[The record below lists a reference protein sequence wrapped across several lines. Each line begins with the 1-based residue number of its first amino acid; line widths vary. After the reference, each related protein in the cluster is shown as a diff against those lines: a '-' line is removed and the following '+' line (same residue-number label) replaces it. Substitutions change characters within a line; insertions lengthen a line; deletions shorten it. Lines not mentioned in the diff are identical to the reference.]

1 MFEKII
7 FKGVHF
13 EIVLRSLLSYFL
25 LIKKI
30 QMKKL
35 FLILL
40 PFLLFACATPK
51 ATETAKETPSISPY
65 PEALQKV
72 FETHGGIDT
81 WKSMQSLT
89 FGIVR
94 DAGTEMNYV
103 NLWDRR
109 DKIEGSDFSMGYD
122 GKDVWLKAD
131 TSYKGN
137 PLFFHNLMFYFYAMP
152 FVLAD
157 DGINYSEGEALTFEG
172 KTYPAIRIRFNSGV
186 GSADLDEY
194 ILYYD
199 PETYQMAFLGYTAT
213 YFSKERKENFSKI
226 RYNDWTD
233 VNGIML
239 PNSATWYKV
248 EDGVMTEPRNT
259 VTFDQM
265 KLSTSPHA
273 DEVFAMPEGGK
284 VVE

>member
-1 MFEKII
+1 M
-7 FKGVHF
+7 
-13 EIVLRSLLSYFL
+13 RNLL
-25 LIKKI
+25 
-30 QMKKL
+30 
-35 FLILL
+35 LILL
-40 PFLLFACATPK
+40 SFLLFACASP
-51 ATETAKETPSISPY
+51 TAKETIKKEPVPSPY
-65 PEALQKV
+65 PEAFQKV
-72 FETHGGIDT
+72 LETHGGIDK
-81 WKSMQSLT
+81 WKSMQALT

-109 DKIEGSDFSMGYD
+109 DKIEGSDFSMGYN

-157 DGINYSEGEALTFEG
+157 DGINYSEGEALEFEG
-172 KTYPAIRIRFNSGV
+172 KTYPSIRIKYDQGV
-186 GSADLDEY
+186 GTADLDEY

-199 PETYQMAFLGYTAT
+199 PLTYQMAFLGYTAT
-213 YFSKERKENFSKI
+213 YFSKERKENFNKI
-226 RYNDWTD
+226 RYNDWAD

-248 EDGVMTEPRNT
+248 VDGVMTEPRNT
-259 VTFDQM
+259 VKFDEM

-273 DEVFAMPEGGK
+273 NGVFAMPAGGK